1 MPFPPTCLDR
11 MACFPR
17 CVDALLVGLSA
28 DDLRWRPPSGA
39 WSILEVLCHLAD
51 EEVLDFRARVQR
63 TLAEEDWEP
72 IDPEGWA
79 VERRYNEQSP
89 VEVMARFEVEREKSV
104 AWLKSL
110 REPDWDGVHEHPRF
124 GGIAAGD
131 VMASWLAHDA
141 LHLRQI
147 AKRLYE
153 LAARD
158 GEPFG
163 TGYAGKW

>member
-1 MPFPPTCLDR
+1 MPFPPTALDR
-11 MACFPR
+11 LACFPR
-17 CVDALLVGLSA
+17 CVEALIVGLCDA
-28 DDLRWRPPSGA
+28 DLRWKPPGGA

-51 EEVLDFRARVQR
+51 EEVLDFRARVER
-63 TLAEEDWEP
+63 TLAGEDWEP

-79 VERRYNEQSP
+79 GQRRYNEQSP
-89 VEVMARFEVEREKSV
+89 AEVMARFAVEREKSV
-104 AWLKSL
+104 AWLTSR
-110 REPDWDGVHEHPRF
+110 REPDWEAVHEHPRF
-124 GGIAAGD
+124 GRIAAGD

-153 LAARD
+153 LAGRD
-158 GEPFG
+158 GAPFG

>member
-1 MPFPPTCLDR
+1 MSFPPTCLDR
-11 MACFPR
+11 LVCFPR
-17 CVDALLVGLSA
+17 CVEALVVGLSDA
-28 DDLRWRPPSGA
+28 DLRWKPPSGA

-51 EEVLDFRARVQR
+51 EEVLDFRARAQR
-63 TLAEEDWEP
+63 TLAGQDWEP

-79 VERRYNEQSP
+79 ALRRYNEQSP
-89 VEVMARFEVEREKSV
+89 GEAMARFAVEREKSV
-104 AWLKSL
+104 AWLASL
-110 REPDWDGVHEHPRF
+110 HEVNWASVHEHPRF

-131 VMASWLAHDA
+131 IMASWLAHDA

-163 TGYAGKW
+163 TTYAGSW